1 MINPHGDVIQFDPG
15 NPSIK
20 EDRVVAFSRHR
31 ALAMPELA
39 SNPPDL
45 LQPKRSLFQKLA
57 IFVAVL
63 NLLEVVYWILNHQL
77 RTVNLE
83 IVKDLSAM
91 LFFSLFGWNG
101 KQRISSVAIHSD
113 LHEVSERQ
121 DCERWGSAIERK
133 QEVSKP

>member
-1 MINPHGDVIQFDPG
+1 
-15 NPSIK
+15 
-20 EDRVVAFSRHR
+20 
-31 ALAMPELA
+31 MPELA

-83 IVKDLSAM
+83 FARHLTSL
-91 LFFSLFGWNG
+91 LFFSLFGW
-101 KQRISSVAIHSD
+101 KRPEA
-113 LHEVSERQ
+113 LP
-121 DCERWGSAIERK
+121 RWAKALACVLIGALAVLIALQVYYGRWAFFNHAMT
-133 QEVSKP
+133 